1 MAIKIQ
7 TIDES
12 IQDVG
17 IKMLVYG
24 LLGSGKTRLCATAAR
39 DDSPVLIVNA
49 EAGMLSLRDIPDE
62 QKKNI
67 QVAEV
72 STMGDLDELYSYLSQ
87 EHRFNWVCIDSI
99 SEVAEVVLANEK
111 SNTADG
117 RAAYGN
123 LADIMMKMLRAY
135 RDIPNYNVCMSAKMT
150 RFTDEITNR
159 TMYWPL
165 MPGKTLTNGI
175 GYLFDEVFALRV
187 ESDKENNT
195 YRVLQTSRDIQY
207 EAKDRSGRLA
217 MWELADLSHI
227 EAKIHGNIPVIEN
240 EEVNENGTSAE

>member
-1 MAIKIQ
+1 MAVKIQ

-12 IQDVG
+12 IQDTG
-17 IKMLVYG
+17 IKCLVYG

-62 QKKNI
+62 QKRNI
-67 QVAEV
+67 QVITV
-72 STMGDLDELYSYLSQ
+72 DKLGDLDDLYDYLCQ

-99 SEVAEVVLANEK
+99 SEVAEVVLSNEK

-135 RDIPNYNVCMSAKMT
+135 RDIPNYNICMSAKMT

-187 ESDKENNT
+187 ESDKEGNT
-195 YRVLQTSRDIQY
+195 FRVIQTKRDVQY
-207 EAKDRSGRLA
+207 EAKDRSGRLD
-217 MWELADLSHI
+217 MWEEADLTQI
-227 EAKIHGNIPVIEN
+227 EYKIHGTETNSNE